1 MSEEINSQVGE
12 QNVAPPSL
20 GYFALTKTYTYSYLF
35 VVPLIIL
42 YELGSRFVNQ
52 GAIYQIRV
60 GADVWV
66 KKFLDAVGL
75 HSTLVTS
82 VLLVLVGLAIMLYE
96 NRIKKVVIR
105 PYYFIWMFL
114 ESSLYAAIIGPT
126 VNLFLHK
133 IVSLQIHDPSSP
145 LDPRLSTLHQLV
157 LSLGAGIYEEFVFR
171 LILTTII
178 YKILFVIPVPVG
190 KSIRF
195 VSAAILSA
203 LVFSAV
209 HYVGV
214 MGDTFTIQSF
224 TFRFVMGLV
233 LNIIFLT
240 RGFGMAAM
248 THALYDVFVTLV

>member
-1 MSEEINSQVGE
+1 
-12 QNVAPPSL
+12 
-20 GYFALTKTYTYSYLF
+20 
-35 VVPLIIL
+35 
-42 YELGSRFVNQ
+42 
-52 GAIYQIRV
+52 
-60 GADVWV
+60 
-66 KKFLDAVGL
+66 
-75 HSTLVTS
+75 
-82 VLLVLVGLAIMLYE
+82 
-96 NRIKKVVIR
+96 
-105 PYYFIWMFL
+105 MFL